1 MVGMYQHQL
10 HDDPFAALSGGHC
23 GDQPRLAVA
32 AATSSPSVALAS
44 PLAQAHGGG
53 ETRLLFDG
61 HVGSGVLRGGGKG
74 GSAGGDLETVVRWV
88 RELAVDPVAAR
99 PAPAEDRA
107 RKRQVRALRHA
118 HYLGLEETADAEE
131 LPSFRV
137 SKLSLRHSCFV
148 ELNCDLILTVY
159 CE

>member
-1 MVGMYQHQL
+1 MVGMYQL

-23 GDQPRLAVA
+23 GDQPRLAA
-32 AATSSPSVALAS
+32 AAASSSPSVALAS

-53 ETRLLFDG
+53 ETRRLFDG
-61 HVGSGVLRGGGKG
+61 HVGGGVLRGGGKG
-74 GSAGGDLETVVRWV
+74 DSAGGDLEKVVRWV

-99 PAPAEDRA
+99 PEPAEDRA
-107 RKRQVRALRHA
+107 RKRQVRALRRA
-118 HYLGLEETADAEE
+118 RYLRLEDVAAAEE

-137 SKLSLRHSCFV
+137 SQLSLRHPCFV
-148 ELNCDLILTVY
+148 KLNCDLIHTVY